1 MIMNKLKLSGIL
13 KILIPIAIIFLFH
26 QCMREEYNFDKLDD
40 EIEIE
45 GGFLTPIAYGTLNLE
60 DIISEFD
67 SSSYITSDPD
77 GLLMITYEDSLFSF
91 VADDLLEI
99 PSTDFIQ
106 YFIESDFTILPGFPG
121 WNPGDTLVLQE
132 SEKFPFSFAR
142 GEKLDSM
149 ILDDGTLNLNL
160 SSEFQHTGNI
170 ILFSNN
176 LKRNNISYID
186 TIVIDDPSGGFSTN
200 SSSSLAG
207 YTIYLNDSVG
217 SDSMFLEMGFRVEL
231 INSGAGINA
240 GEEIEV
246 NATIDN
252 MDFDAIFGYIGDYE
266 LLMQSGDLDLGF
278 FENTLDGYIRFE
290 DPQINFNLT
299 NSYGVPA
306 AVSISRFT
314 GFKGDTDSVQM
325 TFDSSL
331 DTFGYAYPT
340 LTDYINNDIFK
351 DTTISIN
358 GQNSN
363 VSDFLAFLPSRLE
376 YGLSAIS
383 NPDGESG
390 SYNFV
395 TDDSQI
401 DVDFEFILPLW
412 FQADSFALE
421 DTVTLDLADIDEDAD
436 IVERVSF
443 KLEIENGM
451 PLDIDFQVYFVDEN
465 YNHVDSMFSEN
476 SQPVI
481 GSAIIDETTG
491 DVVSPGSKTTLV
503 EFTGDEITNLNT
515 VRYGIIRAGLKTPSD
530 SNDDLVSVKFYTD
543 YTVDFEMSIG
553 VDIKANS
560 NDF

>member
-1 MIMNKLKLSGIL
+1 MNKLKLSGIL
-13 KILIPIAIIFLFH
+13 KFLIPIAIIFLFY

-45 GGFLTPIAYGTLNLE
+45 GGFLTPIAYGSLNLE

-67 SSSYITSDPD
+67 SSSYVTSDPD

-91 VADDLLEI
+91 IADDLLEI

-160 SSEFQHTGNI
+160 SSQFQHTGNI

-176 LKRNNISYID
+176 LKRNNIPYID

-217 SDSMFLEMGFRVEL
+217 SDSMFLEMGFKVEL

-290 DPQINFNLT
+290 APQINFNLT

-421 DTVTLDLADIDEDAD
+421 DTVDLDLADIDEDAD
-436 IVERVSF
+436 IIERVNF
-443 KLEIENGM
+443 KLEVTNGM

-491 DVVSPGSKTTLV
+491 DVISPGSKTTLV
-503 EFTGDEITNLNT
+503 EFTGDEITDLNT

-530 SNDDLVSVKFYTD
+530 SNDDLISVKFYTD
-543 YTVDFEMSIG
+543 YTVDFEMSVG

>member
-1 MIMNKLKLSGIL
+1 MIMNKSKLSGIL
-13 KILIPIAIIFLFH
+13 KTLIPLVIIFLFY

-45 GGFLTPIAYGTLNLE
+45 GGFLTPIAYGSLNLE

-91 VADDLLEI
+91 IADDLLEI

-160 SSEFQHTGNI
+160 SSQFQHTGNI

-176 LKRNNISYID
+176 LKRNNIPYTD

-200 SSSSLAG
+200 NSSSLAG

-290 DPQINFNLT
+290 NPQINFNLT

-325 TFDSSL
+325 TFDSSI

-421 DTVTLDLADIDEDAD
+421 DTIDMDLADIDEDAD
-436 IVERVSF
+436 VIERVNF
-443 KLEIENGM
+443 KLEVTNGM

-481 GSAIIDETTG
+481 GSAIINETTG
-491 DVVSPGSKTTLV
+491 DVISPGSKTTLV
-503 EFTGDEITNLNT
+503 EFTGDEITDLNT

-543 YTVDFEMSIG
+543 YTVDFEMSVG

>member
-1 MIMNKLKLSGIL
+1 MIMNKSKLSGIL
-13 KILIPIAIIFLFH
+13 KTLIPLVIIFLFY

-45 GGFLTPIAYGTLNLE
+45 GGFLTPIAYGSLNLE

-91 VADDLLEI
+91 IADDLLEI

-121 WNPGDTLVLQE
+121 WNPGDTLFLQE
-132 SEKFPFSFAR
+132 SEEFPFSFAR

-160 SSEFQHTGNI
+160 SSQFQHTGNI

-176 LKRNNISYID
+176 LKRNNIPYTD

-200 SSSSLAG
+200 NSSSLAG

-325 TFDSSL
+325 IFDSSL

-421 DTVTLDLADIDEDAD
+421 DTIDLDLADIDEDAD
-436 IVERVSF
+436 IIERVNF
-443 KLEIENGM
+443 KLEVANGM

-481 GSAIIDETTG
+481 GSAIINETTG
-491 DVVSPGSKTTLV
+491 DVISPGFKTTLI
-503 EFTGDEITNLNT
+503 EFTGNEITDLNT

-543 YTVDFEMSIG
+543 YTVDFEMSVG

>member
-1 MIMNKLKLSGIL
+1 MNKSKLSGIL
-13 KILIPIAIIFLFH
+13 KTLIPLVIIFLFY

-45 GGFLTPIAYGTLNLE
+45 GGFLTPIAYGSLNLE

-91 VADDLLEI
+91 IADDLLEI

-160 SSEFQHTGNI
+160 SSQFQHTGNI

-176 LKRNNISYID
+176 LKRNNIPYTD

-200 SSSSLAG
+200 NSSSLAG

-290 DPQINFNLT
+290 NPQINFNLT

-325 TFDSSL
+325 TFDSSI

-421 DTVTLDLADIDEDAD
+421 DTIDMDLADIDEDAD
-436 IVERVSF
+436 VIERVNF
-443 KLEIENGM
+443 KLEVTNGM

-481 GSAIIDETTG
+481 GSAIINETTG
-491 DVVSPGSKTTLV
+491 DVISPGSKTTLV
-503 EFTGDEITNLNT
+503 EFTGDEITDLNT

-543 YTVDFEMSIG
+543 YTVDFEMSVG

>member
-1 MIMNKLKLSGIL
+1 MNKLKLSGIL
-13 KILIPIAIIFLFH
+13 KIVIPLAILFLLY
-26 QCMREEYNFDKLDD
+26 QCMQEEYNFDKLDD

-91 VADDLLEI
+91 IADDLLEI
-99 PSTDFIQ
+99 PSTNFIQ
-106 YFIESDFTILPGFPG
+106 HFIRSDFTILPGFPG
-121 WNPGDTLVLQE
+121 WNPGDTLVLEE
-132 SEKFPFSFAR
+132 SEKFPFSFSQEER
-142 GEKLDSM
+142 LDSM
-149 ILDDGTLNLNL
+149 ILDDATLNLSL

-176 LKRNNISYID
+176 LKRNNIPYTD

-200 SSSSLAG
+200 NSSSLAG
-207 YTIYLNDSVG
+207 YTIYLNDSIG
-217 SDSMFLEMGFRVEL
+217 SDSMFLEMGFKVEL

-240 GEEIEV
+240 GEEIEI

-252 MDFDAIFGYIGDYE
+252 IDFDAIFGYIGDYE
-266 LLMQSGDLDLGF
+266 LLTQMGDLDLGF

-290 DPQINFNLT
+290 NPQINFKLT

-306 AVSISRFT
+306 AVSISNFT
-314 GFKGDTDSVQM
+314 GFKGDTESIQL
-325 TFDSSL
+325 TFDSSI

-363 VSDFLAFLPSRLE
+363 ISDFLAFLPSRLE
-376 YGLSAIS
+376 YNLSAQS

-401 DVDFEFILPLW
+401 DVDFEFVLPLW

-421 DTVTLDLADIDEDAD
+421 DTIDLDLADIDEDAD
-436 IVERVSF
+436 IIEKVNF
-443 KLEIENGM
+443 KLEVTNGM

-481 GSAIIDETTG
+481 GSAIINETTG
-491 DVVSPGSKTTLV
+491 DVINSGSKTTLV

-530 SNDDLVSVKFYTD
+530 SNDELVSVKFYTD
-543 YTVDFEMSIG
+543 YTVDFEMSVG

-560 NDF
+560 KDF

>member
-1 MIMNKLKLSGIL
+1 MNKSKLSGIL
-13 KILIPIAIIFLFH
+13 KTLIPLVIIFLFY

-45 GGFLTPIAYGTLNLE
+45 GGFLTPIAYGSLNLE

-91 VADDLLEI
+91 IADDLLEI

-160 SSEFQHTGNI
+160 SSQFQHTGNI

-176 LKRNNISYID
+176 LKRNNIPYTD

-200 SSSSLAG
+200 NSSSLAG

-217 SDSMFLEMGFRVEL
+217 SDSMFLKMGFRVEL

-325 TFDSSL
+325 IFDSSL

-421 DTVTLDLADIDEDAD
+421 DTIDLDLADIDEDAD
-436 IVERVSF
+436 IIERVNF
-443 KLEIENGM
+443 KLEVANGM

-481 GSAIIDETTG
+481 GSAIINETTG
-491 DVVSPGSKTTLV
+491 DVISPGFKTTLV
-503 EFTGDEITNLNT
+503 EFTGNEITDLNT

-543 YTVDFEMSIG
+543 YTVDFEMSVG